1 MRGCTTCSIIFALE
15 YLSFSFFQC
24 IFHYLG
30 FVQGL
35 FVHCLGSFSRLRSRH
50 EDFLAVFYRNKAEK
64 MFWMLL
70 FWMLLF
76 CKCLPRCVAGFYYV
90 HSGLQLWFVFTRC
103 VI

>member
-50 EDFLAVFYRNKAEK
+50 EDFLAGFYRNKAEK
-64 MFWMLL
+64 NVLDVL
-70 FWMLLF
+70 T
-76 CKCLPRCVAGFYYV
+76 
-90 HSGLQLWFVFTRC
+90 LQLTSLSHLTFSQTLKLWLIER
-103 VI
+103 

>member
-1 MRGCTTCSIIFALE
+1 MRGCTACSIIFVLE

-50 EDFLAVFYRNKAEK
+50 EDFLAGFYRNKAEK
-64 MFWMLL
+64 NVLDVL
-70 FWMLLF
+70 T
-76 CKCLPRCVAGFYYV
+76 
-90 HSGLQLWFVFTRC
+90 LQLTRLSHLTFPQTLKLWL
-103 VI
+103 IER

>member
-1 MRGCTTCSIIFALE
+1 MRGCTTCSIIFVLE

-50 EDFLAVFYRNKAEK
+50 EDFLAGFYRNKAEK
-64 MFWMLL
+64 NVLDVL
-70 FWMLLF
+70 T
-76 CKCLPRCVAGFYYV
+76 
-90 HSGLQLWFVFTRC
+90 LQLTSLSHLTFSQTLKLWLIER
-103 VI
+103 